1 MPAFPEI
8 ASRLDAP
15 LADVMRAQAPTHR
28 LRSDPVDDDTVLAL
42 LGLASSA
49 RAERRRRCEFIVVRD
64 PDIRHQLARAYR
76 QGWSIYRRVLRSRS
90 HEDALLEA
98 RQWEADHFE
107 DVPVAI
113 VACVRGRRPIA
124 PAIGAAS
131 FYLTAF
137 SAVQNLLLAAEALGL
152 GAVSTTLPLWNPRAP
167 RPRDPCGSGADRLA
181 ERHREPAA
189 PAAGR
194 QSRPPR
200 PLGPSALPDGLGAD
214 ISGSGEHGK
223 LTREEVAPARRA
235 A

>member
-152 GAVSTTLPLWNPRAP
+152 GAVSTTLPLWSTWEARRTLGLPGRVT
-167 RPRDPCGSGADRLA
+167 
-181 ERHREPAA
+181 PAA
-189 PAAGR
+189 VVPIGWPRGIA
-194 QSRPPR
+194 SRPHLPPVANLVHLDR
-200 PLGPSALPDGLGAD
+200 WGHQPFRTASALTSAV
-214 ISGSGEHGK
+214 
-223 LTREEVAPARRA
+223 RESTEN
-235 A
+235 